1 MFNCLAFE
9 SGLNAL
15 LYWFQYIAVY
25 TSDQKG
31 GSDTNEDLVEAYKN
45 SSCYSR
51 ARKSGTRDQ

>member
-31 GSDTNEDLVEAYKN
+31 GSDTNEDLVEVTKIAP
-45 SSCYSR
+45 
-51 ARKSGTRDQ
+51 ALT